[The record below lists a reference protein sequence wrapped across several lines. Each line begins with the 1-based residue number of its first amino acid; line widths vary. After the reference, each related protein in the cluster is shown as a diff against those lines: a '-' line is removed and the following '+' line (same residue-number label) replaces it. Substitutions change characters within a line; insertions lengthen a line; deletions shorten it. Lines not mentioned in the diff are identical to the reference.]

1 MMGLGTLE
9 GNWVPED
16 WPGALARPAPAH
28 NLFRARQL
36 LAEAGFRNGFDVS
49 TLSAQPPYVSWG
61 ERIVGQ
67 LRAAGIRTQLNSM
80 ERAAFYDRLALGP
93 DRLTGLVLVLSGA
106 PGDAAARIRESAVCG
121 GAFSGLCLPEIDE
134 RMQRYE
140 ASADP
145 DERQTLLNELQA
157 YLLDKYFMIPTVR
170 LAMLNCLGPR
180 IANKAEEIMGAIP
193 QYVYVGPYEEIT
205 LTG

>member
-80 ERAAFYDRLALGP
+80 ERAAFYDRLAPGP

-121 GAFSGLCLPEIDE
+121 GAFSGLCLPEI
-134 RMQRYE
+134 
-140 ASADP
+140 